1 MKDKREYVNNLLLR
15 AENDLA
21 SARHLLTAETPATDV
36 ICFHCQQTVEKLL
49 KAWLYWNGVSAPR
62 THSLAELLNLSQ
74 RFEIGFA
81 NMGDV
86 EILTPYAV
94 ETRYAD
100 DFYQPSLEEAI
111 KAVNL
116 SGKAD
121 QFIRDSLRKDG
132 F

>member
-1 MKDKREYVNNLLLR
+1 MKDKREYVKNLLLR

-21 SARHLLTAETPATDV
+21 SARHLLTAETPATNV

-49 KAWLYWNGVSAPR
+49 KAWLYWHDVSAPR
-62 THSLAELLNLSQ
+62 THSLAELLNLCQ
-74 RFEIGFA
+74 RFDVGFA
-81 NMGDV
+81 NLGDV

-100 DFYQPSLEEAI
+100 DFYQPSIEETTI
-111 KAVNL
+111 AVEL

-121 QFIRDSLRKDG
+121 QFIRDSLRKDS